1 MSNMDLARVSFRRAI
16 ALIGEGKL
24 EKAIDA
30 INEGLSLTVREPPVR
45 KAPRRSV
52 RMTPGL
58 ASKIR
63 AYAGDNSEA
72 TYMQMAVKFGVTVG
86 RISEALNGL
95 R

>member
-1 MSNMDLARVSFRRAI
+1 MSDMRLARAKLETAI
-16 ALIGEGKL
+16 TLIGEGKL

-30 INEGLSLTVREPPVR
+30 INEGITLTVREPPVR

-52 RMTPGL
+52 RMTAEL

-63 AYAGDNSEA
+63 SHAMAHPEA